1 MTTTIWLAVAGV
13 ALVAI
18 AALLALLLVRVQ
30 SLYRAASGADTR
42 VRLDAIGTQ
51 NERLE
56 RELRIELAQART
68 ESAQQAQ
75 LGRGELAAAISR
87 FAQEVQTL
95 LGTIAQ
101 MQNERLSALTHSNEA
116 RLEAVRA
123 TVEQRLE
130 LLRTDNAQK
139 LEHIRLTVDEKLH
152 ATLEQRLGESFKLVS
167 DRLEQVHKGLGE
179 MQSLA
184 AGVGDLKKVLTN
196 IKTRGTW
203 GEVQLENLLEQM
215 LTPAQYSKN
224 VATRP
229 GQPWRVEFAI
239 RLPGRDEGKNEFW
252 LPIDA
257 KFPLEDFQR
266 LQDAQERADLAAVE
280 LFGKA
285 LEDRVRRQA
294 KDIHDKYIEPPYTT
308 DFALLYLPV
317 ESLYAEVLR
326 RPGLGDLIQR
336 EYQVTLAGPTTLAAI
351 LNSLQMGFRTLA
363 IERRSGE
370 VWRLLAAVKTEFG
383 TFGDILAKTKK
394 QLEMVGNTLGA
405 AEIRSRSIERK
416 LRGVEVLPESEA
428 TLLLREQTAIVIDIE
443 TGSSADPELDLEP
456 PASNSAS

>member
-1 MTTTIWLAVAGV
+1 MTTTIWLAVAGA
-13 ALVAI
+13 ALVAM
-18 AALLALLLVRVQ
+18 AVLLVFVVVRVQ
-30 SLYRAASGADTR
+30 ALHRAATGGDSRA
-42 VRLDAIGTQ
+42 LESISAQ

-56 RELRIELAQART
+56 RELRAELAQARA

-75 LGRGELAAAISR
+75 LGRGELAAALSR
-87 FAQEVQTL
+87 STQEVQTL

-101 MQNERLSALTHSNEA
+101 LQNERLSTLTQSNEA

-130 LLRTDNAQK
+130 LLRSDNAQK

-152 ATLEQRLGESFKLVS
+152 ATLEQRLGASFQLVS

-179 MQSLA
+179 MQTLA

-229 GQPWRVEFAI
+229 GQSARVEFAI
-239 RLPGRDEGKNEFW
+239 RMPGRDEGSNEFW

-266 LQDAQERADLAAVE
+266 LQDAQERADLAGVE
-280 LFGKA
+280 TFGKA
-285 LEDRVRRQA
+285 LEDRVRKQA
-294 KDIHDKYIEPPYTT
+294 RDINEKYIEPPHTT

-326 RPGLGDLIQR
+326 RPGLIDVIQR
-336 EYQVTLAGPTTLAAI
+336 EHQVTLAGPTTLAAI

-383 TFGDILAKTKK
+383 TFGDILARTKK
-394 QLEMVGNTLGA
+394 QLESVSNTLDA
-405 AEIRSRSIERK
+405 AEVRTRSIERK
-416 LRGVEVLPESEA
+416 LRGVEVLPEAEA
-428 TLLLREQTAIVIDIE
+428 AQLLREQPSLVIDVNPSNDE
-443 TGSSADPELDLEP
+443 SADLDLDP
-456 PASNSAS
+456 SASTGGS

>member
-443 TGSSADPELDLEP
+443 TGSTADPELDLEP

>member
-18 AALLALLLVRVQ
+18 AALLAVLLLRVQ
-30 SLYRAASGADTR
+30 SLHRAASGADTR

>member
-1 MTTTIWLAVAGV
+1 MMSNPWLVAAGI

-18 AALLALLLVRVQ
+18 LVLLVVALLRVQ
-30 SLYRAASGADTR
+30 ALHRAVDGGDIR
-42 VRLDAIGTQ
+42 VRLEAIGAQ

-56 RELRIELAQART
+56 RELRAELARARS
-68 ESAQQAQ
+68 ESALQAQ
-75 LGRGELAAAISR
+75 AGRAELAT
-87 FAQEVQTL
+87 TL
-95 LGTIAQ
+95 TQFTQSLQNQLANIAQ
-101 MQNERLSALTHSNEA
+101 VQNERLSALTQSNET

-130 LLRTDNAQK
+130 LLRADNAQK
-139 LEHIRLTVDEKLH
+139 LEHIRTTVDEKLH
-152 ATLEQRLGESFKLVS
+152 ATLEQRLGESFKVVS

-179 MQSLA
+179 MQTLA

-229 GQPWRVEFAI
+229 GQSARVEFAI
-239 RLPGRDEGKNEFW
+239 RMPGRDEASSEFW

-266 LQDAQERADLAAVE
+266 LQDAQERADLAGVE
-280 LFGKA
+280 TFGKA

-294 KDIHDKYIEPPYTT
+294 RDINEKYIEPPHTT

-326 RPGLGDLIQR
+326 RPGLIDTIQR
-336 EYQVTLAGPTTLAAI
+336 EHQVTLAGPTTLAAI

-370 VWRLLAAVKTEFG
+370 VWRLLAAVKTDFG
-383 TFGDILAKTKK
+383 TFGDALARTRK
-394 QLEMVGNTLGA
+394 QLETVSKTLDA
-405 AEIRSRSIERK
+405 AEVRTRSIERK
-416 LRGVEVLPESEA
+416 LRGVEVLPEAEA
-428 TLLLREQTAIVIDIE
+428 AQLLRDDSPLLIE
-443 TGSSADPELDLEP
+443 VDPGNDPDAELDLDP
-456 PASNSAS
+456 SASTGGG

>member
-1 MTTTIWLAVAGV
+1 
-13 ALVAI
+13 
-18 AALLALLLVRVQ
+18 
-30 SLYRAASGADTR
+30 
-42 VRLDAIGTQ
+42 
-51 NERLE
+51 
-56 RELRIELAQART
+56 
-68 ESAQQAQ
+68 
-75 LGRGELAAAISR
+75 
-87 FAQEVQTL
+87 VQTL
-95 LGTIAQ
+95 LATIAQ
-101 MQNERLSALTHSNEA
+101 LQNERLSTLTQSNEA

-130 LLRTDNAQK
+130 LLRSDNAQK
-139 LEHIRLTVDEKLH
+139 LEHIRTTVDEKLH
-152 ATLEQRLGESFKLVS
+152 ATLEQRLGASFQLVS

-179 MQSLA
+179 MQTLA

-229 GQPWRVEFAI
+229 GQSARVEFAI
-239 RLPGRDEGKNEFW
+239 RMPGRDEGSNEFW

-266 LQDAQERADLAAVE
+266 LQDAQERADLAGVE
-280 LFGKA
+280 TFGKA
-285 LEDRVRRQA
+285 LEDRVRKQA
-294 KDIHDKYIEPPYTT
+294 KDINEKYIEPPHTT

-326 RPGLGDLIQR
+326 RPGLIDIIQR
-336 EYQVTLAGPTTLAAI
+336 EHQVTLAGPTTLAAI

-383 TFGDILAKTKK
+383 TFGDILARTKK
-394 QLEMVGNTLGA
+394 QLESVSNTLDA
-405 AEIRSRSIERK
+405 AEVRTRSIERK
-416 LRGVEVLPESEA
+416 LRGVEVLPEAEA
-428 TLLLREQTAIVIDIE
+428 AQLLREPPSLVIDVNPSNDE
-443 TGSSADPELDLEP
+443 NADLDLDP
-456 PASNSAS
+456 SASTGGS

>member
-1 MTTTIWLAVAGV
+1 MTTTIWLAVAGA
-13 ALVAI
+13 ALVAM
-18 AALLALLLVRVQ
+18 AVLLVFVVVRVQ
-30 SLYRAASGADTR
+30 ALHRAATGGDSRA
-42 VRLDAIGTQ
+42 LESISAQ

-56 RELRIELAQART
+56 RELRAELAQARA

-75 LGRGELAAAISR
+75 LGRGELAAALSR
-87 FAQEVQTL
+87 STQEVQTL

-101 MQNERLSALTHSNEA
+101 LQNERLSTLTQSNEA

-123 TVEQRLE
+123 TIEQRLE
-130 LLRTDNAQK
+130 LLRSDNAQK

-152 ATLEQRLGESFKLVS
+152 ATLEQRLGASFQLVS

-179 MQSLA
+179 MQTLA

-229 GQPWRVEFAI
+229 GQSARVEFAI
-239 RLPGRDEGKNEFW
+239 RMPGRDEGSNEFW

-266 LQDAQERADLAAVE
+266 LQDAQERADLAGVE
-280 LFGKA
+280 TFGKA
-285 LEDRVRRQA
+285 LEDRVRKQA
-294 KDIHDKYIEPPYTT
+294 RDINEKYIEPPHTT

-326 RPGLGDLIQR
+326 RPGLIDIIQR
-336 EYQVTLAGPTTLAAI
+336 EHQVTLAGPTTLAAI

-383 TFGDILAKTKK
+383 TFGDILARTKK
-394 QLEMVGNTLGA
+394 QLESVSNTLDA
-405 AEIRSRSIERK
+405 AEVRTRSIERK
-416 LRGVEVLPESEA
+416 LRGVEVLPEAEA
-428 TLLLREQTAIVIDIE
+428 AQLLREPPSLVIDVNPSNDE
-443 TGSSADPELDLEP
+443 NADLDLDP
-456 PASNSAS
+456 SASTGGS

>member
-1 MTTTIWLAVAGV
+1 MSNPWLAAAAVVLVAMLVLLVV
-13 ALVAI
+13 ALFRLQ
-18 AALLALLLVRVQ
+18 ALHRAL
-30 SLYRAASGADTR
+30 SGGDTR
-42 VRLDAIGTQ
+42 ARLDAIGEQ

-56 RELRIELAQART
+56 RELRAELARARS
-68 ESAQQAQ
+68 ESALQAQ
-75 LGRGELAAAISR
+75 TGRSELATIL
-87 FAQEVQTL
+87 AQFTQSL
-95 LGTIAQ
+95 QNQLASIAHV
-101 MQNERLSALTHSNEA
+101 QNERLSALTQSNEM

-130 LLRTDNAQK
+130 LLRSDNAQK
-139 LEHIRLTVDEKLH
+139 LEHIRTTVDEKLH

-179 MQSLA
+179 MQTLA

-203 GEVQLENLLEQM
+203 GEMQLENLLEQM
-215 LTPAQYSKN
+215 LTPAQYGRN

-229 GQPWRVEFAI
+229 GRSWRVEFAI
-239 RLPGRDEGKNEFW
+239 RMPGRDESNGEFW

-266 LQDAQERADLAAVE
+266 LQDAQERADLAGVE
-280 LFGKA
+280 IFGKA

-294 KDIHDKYIEPPYTT
+294 RDINEKYIEPPHTT

-326 RPGLGDLIQR
+326 RPGLIDSIQR
-336 EYQVTLAGPTTLAAI
+336 EHQVTLAGPTTLAAI

-383 TFGDILAKTKK
+383 TFGDVLARTKK
-394 QLEMVGNTLGA
+394 QLETVGNTLDA
-405 AEIRSRSIERK
+405 AEVRTRSIERK
-416 LRGVEVLPESEA
+416 LRGVEVLPEVEA
-428 TLLLREQTAIVIDIE
+428 AQLLREQPSLVIDVDPGNDDE
-443 TGSSADPELDLEP
+443 ADLDLDP
-456 PASNSAS
+456 PASTGAGN

>member
-1 MTTTIWLAVAGV
+1 MTTNIWLAVAGV

-18 AALLALLLVRVQ
+18 AALLALLLLRVQ
-30 SLYRAASGADTR
+30 SLYRAASIADTR
-42 VRLDAIGTQ
+42 ARLDAIGAQ

-56 RELRIELAQART
+56 RELRAELAQARS

-101 MQNERLSALTHSNEA
+101 MQNERLSTLTHSNEA

-130 LLRTDNAQK
+130 LLRSDNAQK

-152 ATLEQRLGESFKLVS
+152 ATLEQRLGASFQLVS

-179 MQSLA
+179 MQTLA

-229 GQPWRVEFAI
+229 GQSWRVEFAI
-239 RLPGRDEGKNEFW
+239 RMPGRDEGSNEFW

-266 LQDAQERADLAAVE
+266 LQDAQERADLPGVE
-280 LFGKA
+280 TFGKA
-285 LEDRVRRQA
+285 LEDRVRKQA
-294 KDIHDKYIEPPYTT
+294 RDINEKYIEPPHTT

-326 RPGLGDLIQR
+326 RPGLIDIIQR
-336 EYQVTLAGPTTLAAI
+336 EHQVTLAGPTTLAAI

-383 TFGDILAKTKK
+383 TFGDILARTKK
-394 QLEMVGNTLGA
+394 QLESVSNTLDA
-405 AEIRSRSIERK
+405 AEVRTRSIERK
-416 LRGVEVLPESEA
+416 LRGVEVLPEAEA
-428 TLLLREQTAIVIDIE
+428 AQLLREQPSLVIDVNPSNDE
-443 TGSSADPELDLEP
+443 SADLDLDSSA
-456 PASNSAS
+456 STGGS

>member
-18 AALLALLLVRVQ
+18 AALLAVLLVRVQ
-30 SLYRAASGADTR
+30 ALYRAASGADTR
-42 VRLDAIGTQ
+42 VRLDAIGAQ

-56 RELRIELAQART
+56 RELRAELAQART

-101 MQNERLSALTHSNEA
+101 MQNERLSALTHSNVA

>member
-294 KDIHDKYIEPPYTT
+294 KDIHDKYIEPPHTT

-443 TGSSADPELDLEP
+443 TGSTADPELDLEP

>member
-42 VRLDAIGTQ
+42 VRLDAIGAQ

-294 KDIHDKYIEPPYTT
+294 KDIHDKYIEPPHTT

>member
-18 AALLALLLVRVQ
+18 AALLAVLLVRVQ

-42 VRLDAIGTQ
+42 VRLDAIGAQ

-56 RELRIELAQART
+56 RELRAELAQART

-95 LGTIAQ
+95 LGTVAQ

>member
-428 TLLLREQTAIVIDIE
+428 TLLLREQSAIVIDIE
-443 TGSSADPELDLEP
+443 TGASADPELDLEP